1 MMHCF
6 VTPWTA
12 VVTFSARPAAAG
24 LRCAPPL
31 LLARRPQGR
40 SRNFTTAWPQR
51 ELLRSPGGVPEIARV
66 FPEQYESLLNEKVEL
81 LESLLADAVT
91 HHDEDESL
99 PPIEVF
105 RSPSI
110 NFRMRASFQVWRDG
124 VDPDATRH
132 FVMYNRDDKVMPREV
147 LSYPMGSLRINALMA
162 PTLEAIS
169 ASEVLQRKVRQRGQS
184 APLAAPQLAS
194 CASSGRAWWLWARRA
209 LSGAEGSP
217 PGAQPVPRVCFR
229 QPPPRPPIAA
239 AVEPAGRLPVRRPS
253 EEGRRPEA
261 GVWGTQARHHG
272 HLRQR
277 QVGARRADDA
287 RHPPRRRPRRRGG
300 GRGRARP
307 QPAGGQLA
315 GWRPIRA
322 IDVERE

>member
-24 LRCAPPL
+24 LRCTPPL

-40 SRNFTTAWPQR
+40 SRNFTTARPQR

-194 CASSGRAWWLWARRA
+194 CASSGRAWWLLWWLLWWLHAAWLPGLEGRVRHDRGPSHCSPLTTHYSLHTRHATRHARTTRRGSRA
-209 LSGAEGSP
+209 TRTRPLPLTFSSMAWGTTEAE
-217 PGAQPVPRVCFR
+217 
-229 QPPPRPPIAA
+229 
-239 AVEPAGRLPVRRPS
+239 AGRGIRP
-253 EEGRRPEA
+253 GRSM
-261 GVWGTQARHHG
+261 G
-272 HLRQR
+272 
-277 QVGARRADDA
+277 DD
-287 RHPPRRRPRRRGG
+287 
-300 GRGRARP
+300 
-307 QPAGGQLA
+307 
-315 GWRPIRA
+315 W
-322 IDVERE
+322 D

>member
-194 CASSGRAWWLWARRA
+194 CASSGRAWWLWAACAPRA
-209 LSGAEGSP
+209 RGQPSASGA
-217 PGAQPVPRVCFR
+217 
-229 QPPPRPPIAA
+229 
-239 AVEPAGRLPVRRPS
+239 
-253 EEGRRPEA
+253 
-261 GVWGTQARHHG
+261 
-272 HLRQR
+272 
-277 QVGARRADDA
+277 
-287 RHPPRRRPRRRGG
+287 
-300 GRGRARP
+300 
-307 QPAGGQLA
+307 
-315 GWRPIRA
+315 
-322 IDVERE
+322 

>member
-40 SRNFTTAWPQR
+40 SRNFSTSRPQR

-81 LESLLADAVT
+81 LQSLLADAVT
-91 HHDEDESL
+91 HHDEDEAL

-105 RSPSI
+105 RSPSL

-147 LSYPMGSLRINALMA
+147 LTYPMGSLRINALMA

-169 ASEVLQRKVRQRGQS
+169 RSEVLQRKVRQRGQS
-184 APLAAPQLAS
+184 SPLAGPQLVS
-194 CASSGRAWWLWARRA
+194 CASSGRAWWLWAACTPRRR
-209 LSGAEGSP
+209 E
-217 PGAQPVPRVCFR
+217 R
-229 QPPPRPPIAA
+229 
-239 AVEPAGRLPVRRPS
+239 PAGRPATAS
-253 EEGRRPEA
+253 
-261 GVWGTQARHHG
+261 
-272 HLRQR
+272 
-277 QVGARRADDA
+277 GARANLELAWWELAASKVATKSPTPSTAFGPPGERRELPDDA
-287 RHPPRRRPRRRGG
+287 LGRGARLYLVQQAHRRRVARGG
-300 GRGRARP
+300 VTWLGLGL
-307 QPAGGQLA
+307 G
-315 GWRPIRA
+315 
-322 IDVERE
+322 